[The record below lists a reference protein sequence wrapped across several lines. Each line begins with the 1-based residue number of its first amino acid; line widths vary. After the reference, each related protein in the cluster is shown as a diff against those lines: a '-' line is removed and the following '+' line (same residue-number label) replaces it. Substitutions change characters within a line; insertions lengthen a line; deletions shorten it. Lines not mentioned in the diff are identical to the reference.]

1 MYLGVPLC
9 GTLSPGQVCV
19 YVSLTLSLSSLAWMC
34 ASASVYPPLCFCSCL
49 SVRPHSEYLSMS
61 LVSHFPPS
69 LSLYISV
76 SVSACLTP
84 CLCVYGSLMS
94 LPLFLH
100 GCVSL
105 CPRGSLS
112 PLPRGVCLCGSVRL
126 FCVSVFVSVS
136 LFTPRLCLCVSM
148 WVYVSISIS
157 GSLVPGPRAR
167 GRRALLPE
175 QSPVRACGRVR
186 GSGMLGAD

>member
-49 SVRPHSEYLSMS
+49 SVRPHSECLSMS

-148 WVYVSISIS
+148 ISWILCAFFFVIELFHNNS
-157 GSLVPGPRAR
+157 CL
-167 GRRALLPE
+167 
-175 QSPVRACGRVR
+175 
-186 GSGMLGAD
+186 